1 MSESHAAESHAAN
14 PHPAESHPAE
24 SHPEEVT
31 SSAANLFDLRNIIA
45 VLFLGYGLVLLVVG
59 VADTTEADL
68 AKTGGI
74 YLNTWTGS
82 AMLVT
87 AVVFGLWAKL
97 RPLIPPTPSELAAA
111 QTGPGGH

>member
-1 MSESHAAESHAAN
+1 MPESHAAESNAAQ
-14 PHPAESHPAE
+14 SHD
-24 SHPEEVT
+24 EVVH

-59 VADTTEADL
+59 VTDTTAADL

-97 RPLIPPTPSELAAA
+97 RPLIPPTPEELAEAGN
-111 QTGPGGH
+111 GPGGH

>member
-1 MSESHAAESHAAN
+1 MSEANAAQ
-14 PHPAESHPAE
+14 SHPAE
-24 SHPEEVT
+24 SHDEVVH

-59 VADTTEADL
+59 VTDTTAADL

-74 YLNTWTGS
+74 YLNTWTGA
-82 AMLVT
+82 AMPVT

-97 RPLIPPTPSELAAA
+97 RPLIPPTPEEL
-111 QTGPGGH
+111 TETGNGPGH